1 MQDTKGDGWSKDWI
15 RSLDLA
21 TEKDS
26 KKLKL
31 YPLQFAN
38 CDRLEANDCVFIF
51 DEVGT
56 GKTISSGLMA
66 MHYLYNNPG
75 KKVLVITTHSV
86 KGQFQDCWESKMP
99 YKELGYDKQVKYIG
113 NHYVNLTNKSK
124 TEYGLIIVDEAQLFL
139 NAGTRKQEALRA
151 LKADKVVFLT
161 ATPVKEGKSD
171 LEEFVELAEAIVGKE
186 KVTKVRNLLC
196 GNNAWNEERVKEV
209 YKVNSFD
216 ETHPITRYFKDTI
229 KKLEFEKKEK
239 TEAIRQ
245 QVKEWE
251 FNNQD
256 ECYPTLCDEI
266 KKILEEQE
274 ELRKLEEKKDP
285 KDQKEIPDSRFIVFT
300 RTKSESIKGSAGELG
315 AYFRENGYQEFDGHE
330 EEKFTYKILDGDAFQ
345 DKDAVEAFLKKE
357 KRPTVLI
364 LTYQV
369 GEQGLNLAGFD
380 HVINL
385 HISRFPANLEQRYG
399 RIDRLDAE
407 GHQVFKEIYMV
418 FLLQRFGKSSST
430 ENYYEALGT
439 YIRSLLPFFPSKNV
453 LLNEKNMESVK
464 EWFEKELKKTEQ
476 VKPEV
481 QQRRLNEL
489 AEKQGYYGEGITY
502 FDELLPAEQAELRQI
517 LEKEEKKKN
526 RKKEEIL
533 KGLEVFMQKLPDGV
547 FYVDPLDVDK
557 NGRPKVKLLGHPNDF
572 GDEIRASQ
580 AYQEYC
586 KVFNEEVNYRALEKA
601 YLDRMDKYFSQRF
614 NENDFY
620 SLFPFDGYRRV
631 FEAMLEAEEFQALQG
646 EEKQYF
652 IRNCDSIA
660 KRLPLLC
667 KLRQYGN
674 YWIWKQSKTK
684 NGALRMDGFDYVPF
698 VRALATG
705 TGKKAEEEKQ
715 YLDYFNLTYD
725 AEKKQIEASAFYKLA
740 FHFTRRE
747 EALLRS
753 GVNDSDWR
761 YCEQEYE
768 ENGVKKT
775 ENFFYRLELKM
786 KKINSMD
793 EQELTELCKEKRLS
807 LQEYVQLGNLHGEK
821 YRYRTLFYHFF
832 YVKGKKK
839 KLRSLFD
846 RNDEKYSKDYTD
858 HLLRIKT
865 ENGYCSLEELLKTE
879 KNVKAAD
886 YWTRG
891 IMYNLYGFE
900 WDKNNQPLIWGD
912 LLPNLPEELKNEKV
926 Y

>member
-1 MQDTKGDGWSKDWI
+1 MQDTKGTGWSKDWI

-99 YKELGYDKQVKYIG
+99 YKELGYDKRVKYIG
-113 NHYVNLTNKSK
+113 NHYVNLTNESK
-124 TEYGLIIVDEAQLFL
+124 PEYGLIIVDEAQLFL

-186 KVTKVRNLLC
+186 KVTKVRKLLC
-196 GNNAWNEERVKEV
+196 GNNAWNEERVKAV

-245 QVKEWE
+245 QVKEWKY
-251 FNNQD
+251 NNQD
-256 ECYPTLCDEI
+256 ECYPTLCGEI
-266 KKILEEQE
+266 KKILDEQE

-285 KDQKEIPDSRFIVFT
+285 KDREEIPDSRFIVFT

-330 EEKFTYKILDGDAFQ
+330 EEKLTYKILDGDAFQ
-345 DKDAVEAFLKKE
+345 NKYAVEAFLKKE

-517 LEKEEKKKN
+517 LEKEEKEKS

-586 KVFNEEVNYRALEKA
+586 DNFHLYIEQCNLERIYRDKINQFFFDRFYANEFNK
-601 YLDRMDKYFSQRF
+601 
-614 NENDFY
+614 
-620 SLFPFDGYRRV
+620 LFPMGGYREV
-631 FEAMLEAEEFQALQG
+631 FEEILGAEDFWEPNVKKEKKDIAERYFLE
-646 EEKQYF
+646 
-652 IRNCDSIA
+652 NCDSVV
-660 KRLPLLC
+660 KRLPFFVLL
-667 KLRQYGN
+667 
-674 YWIWKQSKTK
+674 
-684 NGALRMDGFDYVPF
+684 
-698 VRALATG
+698 
-705 TGKKAEEEKQ
+705 
-715 YLDYFNLTYD
+715 
-725 AEKKQIEASAFYKLA
+725 
-740 FHFTRRE
+740 
-747 EALLRS
+747 
-753 GVNDSDWR
+753 
-761 YCEQEYE
+761 
-768 ENGVKKT
+768 
-775 ENFFYRLELKM
+775 
-786 KKINSMD
+786 
-793 EQELTELCKEKRLS
+793 
-807 LQEYVQLGNLHGEK
+807 EK
-821 YRYRTLFYHFF
+821 YRYLISQNMEHWQHQKRKT
-832 YVKGKKK
+832 YVPFIKATAQLLKKEESECEGNFVLTYDEETGQLEASDWYK
-839 KLRSLFD
+839 LAYLCTIDSQGHSMFWRIFHTEEGKLR
-846 RNDEKYSKDYTD
+846 EKLKWGIA
-858 HLLRIKT
+858 LIRVPGK
-865 ENGYCSLEELLKTE
+865 CSRTFSCLQ
-879 KNVKAAD
+879 NIKAAD
-886 YWTRG
+886 AVTR
-891 IMYNLYGFE
+891 
-900 WDKNNQPLIWGD
+900 LI
-912 LLPNLPEELKNEKV
+912 LHEIFNF
-926 Y
+926 